1 MKLELANL
9 SVAYAG
15 TPILRGL
22 NTQVQGG
29 EFIGLVGPNGS
40 GKSCLLKT
48 IAGILNPYS
57 GSVHMDGGNI
67 HSVDAKSRA
76 RTLSYL
82 AQDKAAHWPLPVR
95 GLIALGR
102 APYRGHLGCLS
113 PQDKLAI
120 DNAVRAAHCTDL
132 QDRRFNQLSGG
143 EQMRV
148 HLARA
153 LAVDAALLIAD
164 EPNTALDPYYQI
176 SLMNTL
182 SAQAK
187 NGKTIITSLHDLSL
201 AKQFCTRIWVL
212 HEGAL
217 IHDSNPKNAL
227 GKDVLAQVFKVSK
240 TNLGWVIPAP

>member
-1 MKLELANL
+1 MKLELAHL
-9 SVAYAG
+9 SVAYTG

-22 NTQVQGG
+22 NAQVHGG

-48 IAGILNPYS
+48 IVGILNPRG
-57 GSVHMDGGNI
+57 GSVH
-67 HSVDAKSRA
+67 VDDRNVHNLGAKLRA
-76 RTLSYL
+76 QSLSYL
-82 AQDKAAHWPLPVR
+82 AQDRDAHWPLPVR

-102 APYRGHLGCLS
+102 APYRGHLGRLS

-120 DNAVRAAHCTDL
+120 DNAVRAAYCTDL
-132 QDRRFNQLSGG
+132 QDRRFDQLSGG
-143 EQMRV
+143 EKMRV

-153 LAVDAALLIAD
+153 LAVDAPLLIAD
-164 EPNTALDPYYQI
+164 EPTTALDPYYQI

-182 SAQAK
+182 SAQAQS
-187 NGKTIITSLHDLSL
+187 GKTIITSLHDLSL
-201 AKQFCTRIWVL
+201 AKQFCSRIWVL

-217 IHDSNPKNAL
+217 IRDSSPKNAL

-240 TNLGWVIPAP
+240 TNRGWVIPAP

>member
-1 MKLELANL
+1 MKLELTGL

-15 TPILRGL
+15 APVLHGL
-22 NTQVQGG
+22 NAQVHGG

-48 IAGILNPYS
+48 IAGILHPHA
-57 GSVHMDGGNI
+57 GSVHVGGENI
-67 HSVDAKSRA
+67 HREDAKSRA

-82 AQDKAAHWPLPVR
+82 AQDKTAHWPLPVR

-102 APYRGHLGCLS
+102 APYRGHLGRLS

-153 LAVDAALLIAD
+153 LAVDAPVLIAD

-187 NGKTIITSLHDLSL
+187 NGKTIITSLHDLPL
-201 AKQFCTRIWVL
+201 AKQFCSRIWVL

-217 IHDSNPKNAL
+217 IHDSSPKNAL
-227 GKDVLAQVFKVSK
+227 NKDVLAQVFKVSK
-240 TNLGWVIPAP
+240 TNQGWVIPTP